1 MINPFKAA
9 FNFFR
14 SALDPIVKQLKT
26 NEGRDK
32 ATHTLASV
40 IQLGEHAVPM
50 VRTALAVGGSVAGID
65 TAYEQSLL
73 KAGAKLGLKIEAAL
87 AEPDEYA
94 RMGKLIRLEGGGLR
108 DDIAN
113 NILPHAKDGIE
124 IGDVLVKDVA
134 TLNLIPNGVLE
145 AAVHN
150 AHVALSVAGEVV
162 KPVVPPA
169 LTAAPPS
176 HAEVNL
182 EL

>member
-1 MINPFKAA
+1 MINQFKAA

-26 NEGRDK
+26 KEGRDK

-40 IQLGEHAVPM
+40 IQLGEHAVPI
-50 VRTALAVGGSVAGID
+50 VRVALSAGSAVTGID
-65 TAYEQSLL
+65 TSYAQALVN
-73 KAGAKLGLKIEAAL
+73 AGEKVGLKIKDAL

-94 RMGKLIRLEGGGLR
+94 RMGKLMRLEGGGLR
-108 DDIAN
+108 DYIAN

-134 TLNLIPNGVLE
+134 ALNLIPNSILE

-150 AHVALSVAGEVV
+150 AHVALKVAGEIV
-162 KPVVPPA
+162 KPIPAPAPDKPP
-169 LTAAPPS
+169 
-176 HAEVNL
+176 
-182 EL
+182 